1 MTGRGDAMR
10 ETSGPARAAAG
21 PTILV
26 VEDEA
31 MLLDVVA
38 AELTDAGFRVLC
50 AASAEE
56 ADGILGAGTGIDLLF
71 TDIRLPGR
79 LDGWDLAERARAR
92 NPALPVIYVTGYSA
106 EAPRQVSASV
116 LVMKP
121 YRPSAIVRVARQLG
135 VG

>member
-1 MTGRGDAMR
+1 MRDETLGPPDA
-10 ETSGPARAAAG
+10 AR

-26 VEDEA
+26 VENEA

-38 AELTDAGFRVLC
+38 AELADAGFRVLC

-56 ADGILGAGTGIDLLF
+56 ADGMLGAGAGIDLLF

-79 LDGWDLAERARAR
+79 LDGWDLAERARAL

-135 VG
+135 IG

>member
-1 MTGRGDAMR
+1 MRDETLGPPDA
-10 ETSGPARAAAG
+10 AR

-31 MLLDVVA
+31 VLLDVVA
-38 AELTDAGFRVLC
+38 AELADAGFRVLC
-50 AASAEE
+50 AANAEE
-56 ADGILGAGTGIDLLF
+56 ADGMLGAGAGIDLLF

-79 LDGWDLAERARAR
+79 LDGWDLAERARAL

-135 VG
+135 IG

>member
-1 MTGRGDAMR
+1 MRDETLGPPDA
-10 ETSGPARAAAG
+10 AR

-38 AELTDAGFRVLC
+38 AELADAEFRVLC

-56 ADGILGAGTGIDLLF
+56 ADGMLGAGAGIDLLF

-79 LDGWDLAERARAR
+79 LDGWDLAERARAL

-135 VG
+135 IG

>member
-1 MTGRGDAMR
+1 MRDETLGPPDA
-10 ETSGPARAAAG
+10 AR

-38 AELTDAGFRVLC
+38 AELADAGFRVLC

-56 ADGILGAGTGIDLLF
+56 ADGMLGAGAGIDLLF

-79 LDGWDLAERARAR
+79 LDGWDLAERARAL

-135 VG
+135 IG